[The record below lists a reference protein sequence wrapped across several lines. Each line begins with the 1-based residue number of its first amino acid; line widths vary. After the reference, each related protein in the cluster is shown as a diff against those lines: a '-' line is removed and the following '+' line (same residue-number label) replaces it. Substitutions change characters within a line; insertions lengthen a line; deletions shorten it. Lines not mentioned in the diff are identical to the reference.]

1 MSWELKFDT
10 GRDPVSGSRQ
20 TRYRSFR
27 GTKREADVELRRLL
41 VEIDGG
47 QFTEPTKMTLG
58 EYLLWWLEVEAKQY
72 VSPKTLQGYSYIVE
86 KHVIPTLGMYPLAKL
101 RSLHVQK
108 YYTDKME
115 GGRINGNGGLS
126 AQSVRHHDRL
136 LNVALKRA
144 RSLGLITRNPIEDVK
159 RPKVADR
166 DVDVLDDDEIARLL
180 GAAESTRLYGP
191 IFLAL
196 TTGLRRGE
204 ILGLR
209 WQDVDLDRAALAVR
223 QSIEQT
229 KAGLRIKEPKTKK
242 SRRNVALPAVMVEW
256 LRAHKRQQAEERLSL
271 GLGKSKADLV
281 FTEMAGGI
289 WPPDMLSRQFGNLV
303 RAAGLRGVTF
313 HGLRHTHITNLLKEG
328 VHPKIASER
337 AGHSSVAVT
346 MDVYSHVV
354 EGMQEEAASMV
365 DISIRRALQG
375 RLP

>member
-1 MSWELKFDT
+1 M
-10 GRDPVSGSRQ
+10 
-20 TRYRSFR
+20 
-27 GTKREADVELRRLL
+27 
-41 VEIDGG
+41 
-47 QFTEPTKMTLG
+47 
-58 EYLLWWLEVEAKQY
+58 
-72 VSPKTLQGYSYIVE
+72 
-86 KHVIPTLGMYPLAKL
+86 
-101 RSLHVQK
+101 
-108 YYTDKME
+108 
-115 GGRINGNGGLS
+115 
-126 AQSVRHHDRL
+126 
-136 LNVALKRA
+136 
-144 RSLGLITRNPIEDVK
+144 
-159 RPKVADR
+159 PKVADR

-204 ILGLR
+204 LLGLR
-209 WQDVDLDRAALAVR
+209 WQDVDFDRAALAVR

-242 SRRNVALPAVMVEW
+242 GRRNVSLPAVTVEW

-281 FTEMAGGI
+281 FTEVAGGI
-289 WPPDMLSRQFGNLV
+289 WPPDKLSRQFGNLV
-303 RAAGLRGVTF
+303 RGAGLCSVTF

-346 MDVYSHVV
+346 MDIYSHVV

>member
-1 MSWELKFDT
+1 M
-10 GRDPVSGSRQ
+10 
-20 TRYRSFR
+20 
-27 GTKREADVELRRLL
+27 
-41 VEIDGG
+41 
-47 QFTEPTKMTLG
+47 MLG
-58 EYLLWWLEVEAKQY
+58 EYLLWWLEVEAKRY
-72 VSPKTLQGYSYIVE
+72 VSPKTMEGYRYIVE

-101 RSLHVQK
+101 RSLHIQK
-108 YYTDKME
+108 YYKEKLE
-115 GGRINGNGGLS
+115 GGRIDGKGGLS

-136 LNVALKRA
+136 LNVALKRG
-144 RSLGLITRNPIEDVK
+144 RSLGLIAQNPVEDVK
-159 RPKVADR
+159 RPQVADR
-166 DVDVLDDDEIARLL
+166 DVDVLDDGEIARLL
-180 GAAESTRLYGP
+180 GAAESTHLYGP

-209 WQDVDLDRAALAVR
+209 WQDVDFDRAALAVR
-223 QSIEQT
+223 QSLEQT
-229 KAGLRIKEPKTKK
+229 NAGLRIKAPKTKK
-242 SRRNVALPAVMVEW
+242 GRRNVSLPAVTVEW
-256 LRAHKRQQAEERLSL
+256 LRAHKRQQARERLSL

-281 FTEMAGGI
+281 FTEVDGGF
-289 WPPDMLSRQFGNLV
+289 WPPDKLSRQFGNLV
-303 RAAGLRGVTF
+303 RGGGLSSVTF

-346 MDVYSHVV
+346 MDIYSHVV